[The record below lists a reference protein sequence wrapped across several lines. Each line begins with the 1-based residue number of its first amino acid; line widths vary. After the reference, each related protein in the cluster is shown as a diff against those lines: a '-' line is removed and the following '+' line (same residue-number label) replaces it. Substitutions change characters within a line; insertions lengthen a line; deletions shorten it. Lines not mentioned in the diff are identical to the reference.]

1 MHVPS
6 NWHQDHCMPI
16 KLRLR
21 QCPLL
26 RIVPMKKEGHMI
38 WVVNGCVVWGFCCAA
53 ADHKNLFS
61 FLHTILLY
69 PPVCVWM
76 YVTWLI
82 VNLSL
87 CHVQFIVRYI
97 CLGCEKKEPPMD
109 TRCEKDQAQNR
120 TNYFS
125 ATSTV
130 ANRVTALAKNR
141 VAGRFENGLSF
152 LQRKGKGCLVGK
164 QRIQWQNYFLPS
176 EKGLRCGKQR
186 HYLVIWKLAITQKL
200 LFQIINFVGIRH
212 WIWTSDATH

>member
-1 MHVPS
+1 MMHVPS

-38 WVVNGCVVWGFCCAA
+38 WVVNDCVVWGFCCTA

-69 PPVCVWM
+69 PPRVCLNVRD
-76 YVTWLI
+76 L
-82 VNLSL
+82 VNCQPFVMSRSVHCSL
-87 CHVQFIVRYI
+87 YMLRMR
-97 CLGCEKKEPPMD
+97 KKEPPMD

-130 ANRVTALAKNR
+130 ANRVTALAKKTAR
-141 VAGRFENGLSF
+141 LGGLKMDS
-152 LQRKGKGCLVGK
+152 
-164 QRIQWQNYFLPS
+164 
-176 EKGLRCGKQR
+176 
-186 HYLVIWKLAITQKL
+186 
-200 LFQIINFVGIRH
+200 
-212 WIWTSDATH
+212 

>member
-1 MHVPS
+1 MEM
-6 NWHQDHCMPI
+6 WQIFDDA
-16 KLRLR
+16 
-21 QCPLL
+21 
-26 RIVPMKKEGHMI
+26 
-38 WVVNGCVVWGFCCAA
+38 CAVELASGSLYANKVATA
-53 ADHKNLFS
+53 AMSSIANRAHEKRRAHD
-61 FLHTILLY
+61 
-69 PPVCVWM
+69 
-76 YVTWLI
+76 
-82 VNLSL
+82 
-87 CHVQFIVRYI
+87 
-97 CLGCEKKEPPMD
+97 LGCKRLCSMGLLLCCCRPQEFVLVSSHNTTISPRVCLNVRDLVNCQPFVMSRSVHCSLYMLRMRKKEPPMD

-186 HYLVIWKLAITQKL
+186 HYLVI
-200 LFQIINFVGIRH
+200 
-212 WIWTSDATH
+212 